1 MLSKTPTANRKRGRP
16 AKRTPAKDAG
26 KTTTEKQRKRAAP
39 ARVLPRAAKRQKP
52 EENTKQNLNHTGSM
66 GHSMTTAL
74 ATKSDEDIE
83 IITISDSEN
92 EGYKH
97 TRRGG
102 IDHKEGEDV
111 DFGASKINTHE
122 EEDDDDVKP
131 DIPTLTANT
140 ESVQLALMRGPFVPL
155 DQAPRWAFSGP
166 DASESE
172 SDLHTGPSR
181 NLLQNNMARAEA
193 EHTKEKEQLSLELDA
208 ARAELEN
215 VKRLHEK
222 EEGDEELMRVRSGS
236 ITRQEMQRLQNELE
250 SERISLRAAVRERD
264 QLRIDIDNS
273 NARNNQLARE
283 LQEEKRLRDSER
295 KEHESILE
303 DVMKSKEPTSDSASD
318 FLVTENERLRTENEN
333 LGAAAATA
341 RGPPI
346 PQSIFTPPS
355 SQLSQQC
362 PYPSIFAAEPSQPSQ
377 LLSPAPSSVTSYA
390 PTTTEERKEENIR
403 KTYIRVKRRFD
414 NLHAAAGDLTNC
426 TRGMD
431 LSSFGQFGQYLRQL
445 KRALDEDAKKSVEKK
460 EDDDAK

>member
-1 MLSKTPTANRKRGRP
+1 MLSKTPTVNRKRGRP
-16 AKRTPAKDAG
+16 AKQTPAKDAG
-26 KTTTEKQRKRAAP
+26 KTTTEKPRKRAAP

-52 EENTKQNLNHTGSM
+52 EANTKQKLNHTGSM

-74 ATKSDEDIE
+74 MAKSDEDIE
-83 IITISDSEN
+83 IITISDSED
-92 EGYKH
+92 EGCKP

-102 IDHKEGEDV
+102 IGHKEGGNA
-111 DFGASKINTHE
+111 DFGAPKINIHE
-122 EEDDDDVKP
+122 EEDDVKP
-131 DIPTLTANT
+131 DIPTLAANP
-140 ESVQLALMRGPFVPL
+140 ESIQPALMRSPFIPL

-222 EEGDEELMRVRSGS
+222 EEGDKELMQVRSS
-236 ITRQEMQRLQNELE
+236 NITRQEMQRLQNELE
-250 SERISLRAAVRERD
+250 TERISLRAAVRERD

-303 DVMKSKEPTSDSASD
+303 DVMKSKEPTSDSAND
-318 FLVTENERLRTENEN
+318 FLITENERLRTENAN
-333 LGAAAATA
+333 FGAAATA
-341 RGPPI
+341 ARGPPM
-346 PQSIFTPPS
+346 PQSIFTSPS
-355 SQLSQQC
+355 SELSQQC
-362 PYPSIFAAEPSQPSQ
+362 PYPSIFAAELSQPSQ

-390 PTTTEERKEENIR
+390 LTTTEERKEENIR

-414 NLHAAAGDLTNC
+414 NLHVAAGNLTNC

-431 LSSFGQFGQYLRQL
+431 LSSFWQFGQYLRQL

-460 EDDDAK
+460 EDEDAK